1 MDSVILLVLRIA
13 LLALLWLFI
22 LFALNTLRRDTK
34 AAAAQG
40 MPGVPVEYTQAPPAP
55 AVKRGAT
62 PREIAIVDGPLLGS
76 SLALSQQ
83 SEIIIGRAQNC
94 DFVLSDDY
102 ASSRH
107 ARLLKRGNEWF
118 IEDLDSRNG
127 TYTGGYR
134 IDQPE
139 RVGVGSDIK
148 IGRTTI
154 RLNG

>member
-1 MDSVILLVLRIA
+1 MILLVLRIA
-13 LLALLWLFI
+13 LLVLLWLFI

-40 MPGVPVEYTQAPPAP
+40 MPGVPVQYTQAPPAP
-55 AVKRGAT
+55 PAKRGAV
-62 PREIAIVDGPLLGS
+62 PQEIAVVDGPLLGS
-76 SLALSQQ
+76 TLALTQLN
-83 SEIIIGRAQNC
+83 EVIIGRAQDC
-94 DFVLSDDY
+94 QFVLSDDY
-102 ASSRH
+102 ASSHH
-107 ARLLKRGNEWF
+107 ARLFKRGNEWF
-118 IEDLDSRNG
+118 VEDLDSRNG
-127 TYTGGYR
+127 TFTGGYR